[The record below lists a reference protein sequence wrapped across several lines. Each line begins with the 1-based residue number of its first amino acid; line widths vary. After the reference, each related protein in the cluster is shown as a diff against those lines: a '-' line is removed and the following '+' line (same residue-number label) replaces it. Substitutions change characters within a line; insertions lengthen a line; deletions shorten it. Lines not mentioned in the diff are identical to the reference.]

1 MKLLFWTSILITL
14 YTYLAYPLFVYLISH
29 FCKQKVRGIYVYP
42 TVSVLMSAHNEE
54 KNIESKILS
63 LLHLDYPDQRI
74 EILIGSDGST
84 DKTEEIISK
93 YANHR
98 LKLFRAQNRQGKPNM
113 LNILA
118 KEAKAEIIVF
128 TDARQNLDKDC
139 LKELVKNFA
148 DAKVGSVSA
157 ALHFEDTQNK
167 AGNGVGLY
175 WKYEKFIRKCESA
188 MGSMLGATGALYA
201 IRRELYPELPKN
213 LILDDVYIPMSIV
226 QKGYRAIFDSKAK
239 LYDRYS
245 RNAKEEFLR
254 KTRTLA
260 GNFQLFVYMRW
271 LLNPWKS
278 PIAWQFISH
287 KFMRLVVPFALIAI
301 FIGNFFIL
309 SNYFYWIT
317 MILQV
322 IFYSLALFGCAYR
335 RSNRIF
341 DIPRMF
347 CVMNSAALVGL
358 YKFLTHKQDVLW
370 QKAEESLQGVSQK

>member
-1 MKLLFWTSILITL
+1 M
-14 YTYLAYPLFVYLISH
+14 
-29 FCKQKVRGIYVYP
+29 
-42 TVSVLMSAHNEE
+42 SVHNEE

-93 YANHR
+93 YASHR
-98 LKLFRAQNRQGKPNM
+98 LKLFKVLKRQGKPNM

-128 TDARQNLDKDC
+128 TDARQNLDRNC

-148 DAKVGSVSA
+148 DDKVGSVSA
-157 ALHFEDTQNK
+157 ALHFEDNTNK
-167 AGNGVGLY
+167 AGNGIGLY
-175 WKYEKFIRKCESA
+175 WKYEKFIRKYESA

-201 IRRELYPELPKN
+201 IRKELYPELPKN

-226 QKGYRAIFDSKAK
+226 QRGYRAIFDAKAK

-260 GNFQLFVYMRW
+260 GNFQLFMYMRW
-271 LLNPWKS
+271 LLNPWQS
-278 PIAWQFISH
+278 TIAWQFISH
-287 KFMRLVVPFALIAI
+287 KFLRLMVPFLLIAV
-301 FIGNFFIL
+301 FIGNLFIL
-309 SNYFYWIT
+309 HNYFYWIT
-317 MILQV
+317 MVLQV
-322 IFYSLALFGCAYR
+322 IFYGLALFGSVYKH
-335 RSNRIF
+335 SNRLF
-341 DIPRMF
+341 DVPRMF
-347 CVMNSAALVGL
+347 CVMNSAAVAGL
-358 YKFLTHKQDVLW
+358 YKFLTKKQKVAW
-370 QKAEESLQGVSQK
+370 EQYKEQET

>member
-1 MKLLFWTSILITL
+1 MKLLFWLSIFIIF
-14 YTYLAYPLFVYLISH
+14 YTYALYPFLIYVIAH
-29 FCKQKVRGIYVYP
+29 FCKQKVKGIYVYP
-42 TVSVLMSAHNEE
+42 TVSILMSVHNEE
-54 KNIESKILS
+54 KNIESKIMS

-74 EILIGSDGST
+74 EILVGSDGST

-93 YANHR
+93 YASHR
-98 LKLFRAQNRQGKPNM
+98 LKLFRVQNRQGKPNM

-118 KEAKAEIIVF
+118 KETKAEIIVF
-128 TDARQNLDKDC
+128 TDARQNLDRNC

-148 DAKVGSVSA
+148 DDKVGSVSA
-157 ALHFEDTQNK
+157 ALHFEDKQNK

-175 WKYEKFIRKCESA
+175 WKYEKFIRKYESA

-201 IRRELYPELPKN
+201 IRRELFPKLPTN

-226 QKGYRAIFDSKAK
+226 QKGYRAIFDNKAK

-245 RNAKEEFLR
+245 KNAGEEFLR

-260 GNFQLFVYMRW
+260 GNFQLFMYMRW

-287 KFMRLVVPFALIAI
+287 KFLRLMVPFLLIAI
-301 FIGNFFIL
+301 FICNLFIL
-309 SNYFYWIT
+309 HNYFYWIT
-317 MILQV
+317 MVLQI
-322 IFYSLALFGCAYR
+322 IFYGLALFGSVYKH
-335 RSNRIF
+335 SNRLF

-347 CVMNSAALVGL
+347 CVMNSAAVAGL
-358 YKFLTHKQDVLW
+358 YKFLTKKQKVAW
-370 QKAEESLQGVSQK
+370 EQYKEQET

>member
-1 MKLLFWTSILITL
+1 MKLLFWTSILIIF
-14 YTYLAYPLFVYLISH
+14 YTYILYPLLIYVISH

-42 TVSVLMSAHNEE
+42 TVSVLMSVHNEE

-93 YANHR
+93 YASPR
-98 LKLFRAQNRQGKPNM
+98 LKLFRVEKRQGKPNM
-113 LNILA
+113 LNILV

-157 ALHFEDTQNK
+157 ALHFEDKQTK

-175 WKYEKFIRKCESA
+175 WKYEKFIRKYESA
-188 MGSMLGATGALYA
+188 MGSMMGATGALYA
-201 IRRELYPELPKN
+201 IRRELFPELPTN

-226 QKGYRAIFDSKAK
+226 QKGYRAIFDNKAK

-260 GNFQLFVYMRW
+260 GNFQLFMYMRW

-287 KFMRLVVPFALIAI
+287 KFLRLVVPFSLIAI
-301 FIGNFFIL
+301 FISNLFIL
-309 SNYFYWIT
+309 HNYFYWIT
-317 MILQV
+317 LILQLV
-322 IFYSLALFGCAYR
+322 FYGLALIGCVYKG
-335 RSNRIF
+335 SNRLF

-347 CVMNSAALVGL
+347 CVMNSAAVAGL
-358 YKFLTHKQDVLW
+358 YRFITNK
-370 QKAEESLQGVSQK
+370 QGVAWERIE